1 MGPLG
6 PLTPPSIVCESLLHL
21 PAGLPAM
28 RSIRRAAHDESTSSN
43 PDAMTGIIDALQ
55 VLVRCVETNEAAAA
69 QVRGLLMRLL
79 QRLPEPSLVPRTT
92 NFRVARVVRYL
103 EEHFADATISLASA
117 ARHVEVT
124 PSHLDRL
131 LKEHTGLPFLQHLR
145 LIRVRHAE
153 TLLLTTTSS
162 IKETAYACGY
172 AGTCGF
178 GRDFKRTHGCAARPW
193 RAMRMLH
200 EVAMN

>member
-1 MGPLG
+1 M
-6 PLTPPSIVCESLLHL
+6 
-21 PAGLPAM
+21 AM
-28 RSIRRAAHDESTSSN
+28 RSVRRAAHDESTSLD
-43 PDAMTGIIDALQ
+43 PDAMTGIIVALQ
-55 VLVRCVETNEAAAA
+55 VLVRCVETNAEAAT

-92 NFRVARVVRYL
+92 NFRVARVLRYL
-103 EEHFADATISLASA
+103 DEQFTDATLSLVSA
-117 ARHVEVT
+117 AQHVEVT

-145 LIRVRHAE
+145 LIRMRHAE
-153 TLLLTTTSS
+153 GLLMTTTSS

-172 AGTCGF
+172 AGTCSF
-178 GRDFKRTHGCAARPW
+178 GRDFKRTHGCAARAW

-200 EVAMN
+200 EAAMN

>member
-1 MGPLG
+1 M
-6 PLTPPSIVCESLLHL
+6 
-21 PAGLPAM
+21 AM
-28 RSIRRAAHDESTSSN
+28 RSDRRAAHDESTSPN
-43 PDAMTGIIDALQ
+43 PDAMAGVIDVLQ
-55 VLVRCVETNEAAAA
+55 ALVRCVETNEEAATE
-69 QVRGLLMRLL
+69 VRRLLMRLL

-103 EEHFADATISLASA
+103 EEHFADATLSLVSA

-145 LIRVRHAE
+145 LIRMRHAE
-153 TLLLTTTSS
+153 GLLLTTTSS

-172 AGTCGF
+172 AGTGSF
-178 GRDFKRTHGCAARPW
+178 GRDFKRTHGCAARAW

-200 EVAMN
+200 EAAMN